1 MASEAGCWAYSP
13 FHYGCLRREN
23 STSPVL
29 PMSSHGSHLAAL
41 RAGVAPALSM
51 QRQQSAPEM
60 KSLHLV
66 TSDARRGAETF
77 AVNLV
82 DALNANGHRARVMAL
97 TASDAEEAHDV
108 PVLGVQRRALGT
120 LGSLR
125 RAARGADVVVAHG
138 SSTLEACAVGLA
150 GSGPPFVYR
159 TIGDPSY
166 WVTTPMRQRWVG
178 GLLRRAARNVAL
190 WAGAAEQ
197 LAVRYGIPP
206 HRIDVIPNAVA
217 AESFPMADA
226 AMRAAARRR
235 MGVEADRPCLA
246 FIGALAQEKDVGV
259 AIRATAYI
267 DDAVLLIA
275 GAGPER
281 DWLGEQ
287 AEQQAPGRVRFLGP
301 VADPAD
307 VYAAADLLLLPSR
320 TEGMPGV
327 LIEAALTGTPTV
339 ATAVGAVPEMLTG
352 SDVGY
357 LVAPGDPSAFATR
370 VAEAL
375 EEGTRL
381 SEQAVEVLRRRFSVP
396 SVVQTWEETLQR
408 ARHDSSPRS

>member
-1 MASEAGCWAYSP
+1 MA
-13 FHYGCLRREN
+13 L
-23 STSPVL
+23 
-29 PMSSHGSHLAAL
+29 
-41 RAGVAPALSM
+41 ALSLP
-51 QRQQSAPEM
+51 RHRSGTEM

-66 TSDARRGAETF
+66 TSNARRGAETF

-82 DALNANGHRARVMAL
+82 DALNASGHQARVMAL
-97 TASDAEEAHDV
+97 TASGAEEVHDV

-178 GLLRRAARNVAL
+178 GLLRRATRHVAL
-190 WAGAAEQ
+190 WSGAAEQ
-197 LAVRYGIPP
+197 LAIRYGIPR

-217 AESFPMADA
+217 AESFPIADA
-226 AMRAAARRR
+226 ATRAAARRR
-235 MGVEADRPCLA
+235 MGVGVGRPCLA
-246 FIGALAQEKDVGV
+246 FIGALSPEKDVGV

-267 DDAVLLIA
+267 NDALLLVA
-275 GAGPER
+275 GEGPER

-287 AEQQAPGRVRFLGP
+287 AEQQAPGRVRFLG
-301 VADPAD
+301 ALSDPAD

-339 ATAVGAVPEMLTG
+339 ATAVGAVPEMLSG
-352 SDVGY
+352 SDAGY
-357 LVAPGDPSAFATR
+357 LVAPGDPSAFAIR

-375 EEGTRL
+375 AQGTRL
-381 SEQAVEVLRRRFSVP
+381 PEAGVAMLRQRFSVR

-408 ARHDSSPRS
+408 ARYSSWAGG